1 MKILV
6 TGGLGFIGSA
16 LIRKIL
22 DSTKDHVL
30 NVDCCTYASMPEALE
45 GKEKNNRYN
54 FLKID
59 ISNYDLINKAIQS
72 FKPNKIFH
80 LAAES
85 HVDRSIVNP
94 AVFMYTNIMGTFNI
108 LQSIKLS
115 KNILPSDFVLLHVS
129 TDEVFGSLTFD
140 ENPFNEMSSYQPNS
154 PYSASKASSDLL
166 VRAWHETYD
175 INTVI
180 NVKDASIFHRYNT
193 ILNNVNFKI
202 NKGEFVYLIGKT
214 GSGKSSL
221 LKTIYGDLI
230 LKMGSINVDGHEIK
244 DIKKSELPLIRRK
257 LGIIFQDFQLFQD
270 RSIAEN
276 LIFVMKATGWKKN
289 IINDNVLKLLSKVGI
304 EDKANR
310 YPHQLS
316 GGEQQRAVIARALIN
331 NPIIL
336 IADEPTGNLDPKVSE
351 NIFKLFLEINK
362 KGTTIL
368 MATHNYELIK
378 KFNNRTLN
386 CIEGKVEEINV
397 NNI

>member
-1 MKILV
+1 M
-6 TGGLGFIGSA
+6 
-16 LIRKIL
+16 
-22 DSTKDHVL
+22 
-30 NVDCCTYASMPEALE
+30 
-45 GKEKNNRYN
+45 KNN
-54 FLKID
+54 
-59 ISNYDLINKAIQS
+59 
-72 FKPNKIFH
+72 
-80 LAAES
+80 
-85 HVDRSIVNP
+85 
-94 AVFMYTNIMGTFNI
+94 
-108 LQSIKLS
+108 
-115 KNILPSDFVLLHVS
+115 
-129 TDEVFGSLTFD
+129 
-140 ENPFNEMSSYQPNS
+140 
-154 PYSASKASSDLL
+154 
-166 VRAWHETYD
+166 

-180 NVKDASIFHRYNT
+180 DIKDASVFHRYST

-221 LKTIYGDLI
+221 LKTIYGDLA
-230 LKMGSINVDGHEIK
+230 LKMGSINVDGNEIK
-244 DIKKSELPLIRRK
+244 NIKKSELPFVRRK

-289 IINDNVLKLLSKVGI
+289 KMNDNVFKLLSKVGL

-310 YPHQLS
+310 YPYQLS

-378 KFNNRTLN
+378 KFNKRILN
-386 CIEGKVEEINV
+386 CTEGRVEEISV
-397 NNI
+397 NHI

>member
-1 MKILV
+1 M
-6 TGGLGFIGSA
+6 
-16 LIRKIL
+16 
-22 DSTKDHVL
+22 
-30 NVDCCTYASMPEALE
+30 
-45 GKEKNNRYN
+45 
-54 FLKID
+54 
-59 ISNYDLINKAIQS
+59 IN
-72 FKPNKIFH
+72 
-80 LAAES
+80 
-85 HVDRSIVNP
+85 
-94 AVFMYTNIMGTFNI
+94 
-108 LQSIKLS
+108 
-115 KNILPSDFVLLHVS
+115 
-129 TDEVFGSLTFD
+129 
-140 ENPFNEMSSYQPNS
+140 
-154 PYSASKASSDLL
+154 
-166 VRAWHETYD
+166 D

-180 NVKDASIFHRYNT
+180 DVKDASIFHRYNT
-193 ILNNVNFKI
+193 ILNDVNFKI
-202 NKGEFVYLIGKT
+202 NKGEFVYIIGKT

-230 LKMGSINVDGHEIK
+230 LKMGSINVVGHEMRN
-244 DIKKSELPLIRRK
+244 IKKSKLPFIRRK

-289 IINDNVLKLLSKVGI
+289 IINDNVLKLLSKVGL

-351 NIFKLFLEINK
+351 KIFKLFLEINK

-378 KFNNRTLN
+378 KFKNRTLN
-386 CIEGKVEEINV
+386 CIEGKVEEINI

>member
-1 MKILV
+1 MK
-6 TGGLGFIGSA
+6 
-16 LIRKIL
+16 
-22 DSTKDHVL
+22 
-30 NVDCCTYASMPEALE
+30 N
-45 GKEKNNRYN
+45 
-54 FLKID
+54 
-59 ISNYDLINKAIQS
+59 
-72 FKPNKIFH
+72 
-80 LAAES
+80 
-85 HVDRSIVNP
+85 
-94 AVFMYTNIMGTFNI
+94 
-108 LQSIKLS
+108 
-115 KNILPSDFVLLHVS
+115 
-129 TDEVFGSLTFD
+129 
-140 ENPFNEMSSYQPNS
+140 
-154 PYSASKASSDLL
+154 
-166 VRAWHETYD
+166 D

-180 NVKDASIFHRYNT
+180 DIKDASIFHRYST

-221 LKTIYGDLI
+221 LKTIYGDLA
-230 LKMGSINVDGHEIK
+230 LKMGSINVDGNEIK
-244 DIKKSELPLIRRK
+244 NIKKSELPFVRRK

-289 IINDNVLKLLSKVGI
+289 KMNDNVFKLLSKVGL

-310 YPHQLS
+310 YPYQLS

-378 KFNNRTLN
+378 KFNKRILN
-386 CIEGKVEEINV
+386 CTEGRVDEISV
-397 NNI
+397 NHI